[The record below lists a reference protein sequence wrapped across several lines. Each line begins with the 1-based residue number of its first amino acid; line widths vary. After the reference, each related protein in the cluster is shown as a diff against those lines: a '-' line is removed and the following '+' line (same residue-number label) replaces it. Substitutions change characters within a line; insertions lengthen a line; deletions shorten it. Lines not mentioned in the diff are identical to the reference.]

1 MIILNEIIF
10 TLKILL
16 VSITRWLAILI
27 LLTTPAA
34 KTKYLLNN
42 YLRLTRILLI
52 LAFLVNSLLSFYLF
66 FEISILPVIFLIL
79 GWGYQP
85 ERIRARFYIIFY
97 TLFGSLPLLII
108 IFYLETIFGGV
119 VNNLEILNLNE
130 INRQEIIF
138 CTLAFSI
145 KLPIYFSHLWLPKAH
160 VEAPVSGSIIL
171 AGLILKLG
179 GLGLLYF
186 RFICWNRK
194 FILIVFIST
203 ILGRGVLSL
212 IISRLTDIKVI
223 IAYSSVVHISLVYIC
238 SFIHSPQ
245 GVLGGLIIILCHGIT
260 SPGMFSCANIM
271 YERRH
276 SRRSII
282 NKGKI
287 RTIPAL
293 SLFWFLLI
301 MINFGGPFSINL
313 IREILLINS
322 VNSLPVVIFIFVS
335 IICFFSAMYNL
346 LLYATLHQG
355 INFFYIKRKM
365 ISIREIIILKRII
378 TPGIIILLSFQL
390 N

>member
-1 MIILNEIIF
+1 
-10 TLKILL
+10 
-16 VSITRWLAILI
+16 
-27 LLTTPAA
+27 
-34 KTKYLLNN
+34 
-42 YLRLTRILLI
+42 
-52 LAFLVNSLLSFYLF
+52 LSFYLF

-313 IREILLINS
+313 IREILLIN
-322 VNSLPVVIFIFVS
+322 
-335 IICFFSAMYNL
+335 
-346 LLYATLHQG
+346 
-355 INFFYIKRKM
+355 
-365 ISIREIIILKRII
+365 
-378 TPGIIILLSFQL
+378 
-390 N
+390 